1 MRFSIKIALAIIIIF
16 LGIQFIKP
24 PRNYSTSIASS
35 DISMVLDM
43 PDSIKVILTNACYD
57 CHSNNTRYP
66 WYSNIQ
72 PVGWL
77 LAYDIKK
84 GKEELNFSEF
94 GAYSQRRQVSKLNG
108 IANSIEGNIMPLKSY
123 RIMHK
128 PARLSVDEKSALINW
143 SQKVIDRTE
152 QK

>member
-1 MRFSIKIALAIIIIF
+1 MRFSIKIILAIIIIF

-24 PRNYSTSIASS
+24 PRNYGTSIASS

-108 IANSIEGNIMPLKSY
+108 IVNSIEEDIMPLKSY
-123 RIMHK
+123 RMMHK
-128 PARLSVDEKSALINW
+128 SARLSSNEKSVIINW
-143 SQKVIDRTE
+143 SKQIIDSIR
-152 QK
+152 Q